1 MKTFAFLFLQ
11 QTYLQKLVLSIN
23 IKESL
28 VMKKVNLFF
37 KLSTNMTR
45 IPLKTIRIQMKL
57 KKISYYTIYD
67 TFFPMNKTKIQPKVL
82 ESPWI
87 TKGMKKSSKKNQLLF
102 SKLKKKK

>member
-1 MKTFAFLFLQ
+1 
-11 QTYLQKLVLSIN
+11 
-23 IKESL
+23 
-28 VMKKVNLFF
+28 
-37 KLSTNMTR
+37 
-45 IPLKTIRIQMKL
+45 MKL

-102 SKLKKKK
+102 SKLKKKKWKNEKRISRLQKAFSIY